1 MGGMANKYCDLIN
14 DNFGG
19 VYYPTWLPSVN
30 MLLGDYGILDDDVFT
45 KQGNIRD
52 FGIKFKAEL
61 GSKFPDF
68 EYKSQG
74 VSSMD
79 IGAGVGGFV
88 NVGLQFKFAKK
99 FDTFFIAAG
108 CQQSLMLGQPVVMN
122 KARTAFQQN
131 GMNNYYIVVE
141 LMKADAT
148 TILIASDKNA
158 EFAVEAKSEVVP
170 MIDLKNPSLALSQK
184 KATNMGFKMAAA
196 PGLTPLIALSAKVV

>member
-19 VYYPTWLPSVN
+19 VYYPTWLPSVS

-74 VSSMD
+74 VSSLD
-79 IGAGVGGFV
+79 VSAGFEDFV
-88 NVGLQFKFAKK
+88 NVGLKFKFTRK
-99 FDTFFIAAG
+99 FDTFFVAAG
-108 CQQSLMLGQPVVMN
+108 CQQSLMLGQPMVMN
-122 KARTAFQQN
+122 KARAAFATN
-131 GMNNYYIVVE
+131 GMKNYYIVVE
-141 LMKADAT
+141 VMKADAT

-158 EFAVEAKSEVVP
+158 EYAVEAKSP
-170 MIDLKNPSLALSQK
+170 DIPKIDLKNPSLAISQK

-196 PGLTPLIALSAKVV
+196 PGLTPLVALSDKIA